1 MRYGLQQLEGQAVC
15 GVHFTGRTPS
25 TPRPSAA
32 LAAKKLP
39 KIMRSVAAAK
49 IHLDDCFGEWS
60 KCEALCAVCHG
71 LEETKTSRTL
81 HNNRMKSA
89 IRQSWK
95 Y

>member
-1 MRYGLQQLEGQAVC
+1 
-15 GVHFTGRTPS
+15 
-25 TPRPSAA
+25 
-32 LAAKKLP
+32 
-39 KIMRSVAAAK
+39 MRSVAAAK

-81 HNNRMKSA
+81 HNNRMKKA